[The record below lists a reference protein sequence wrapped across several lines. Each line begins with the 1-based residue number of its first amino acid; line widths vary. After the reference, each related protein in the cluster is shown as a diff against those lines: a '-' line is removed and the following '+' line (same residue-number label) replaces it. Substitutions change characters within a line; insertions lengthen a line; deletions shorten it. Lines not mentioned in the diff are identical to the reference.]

1 MNSTSSYFELD
12 YALARA
18 CLEHRKFAWEDFVDR
33 FMDLT
38 LHTIR
43 RVARKK
49 GRTLSEEDET
59 ELCEAI
65 FRSFRYNDYQLLR
78 EFAFQSALST
88 YLTVL
93 ARRLV
98 YAFLEEERLDE

>member
-43 RVARKK
+43 HVAGKK
-49 GRTLSEEDET
+49 GRKLSEEEET

-88 YLTVL
+88 YLAVL